1 MTNNKVTAK
10 KVDKIQRLKD
20 QMYNNA
26 RYLDGFYFV
35 VFKGKKFAS
44 DSLDTLFNDVKQEYL
59 RGK

>member
-1 MTNNKVTAK
+1 
-10 KVDKIQRLKD
+10 
-20 QMYNNA
+20 MYDNA